1 MAKISLTRIIAEDF
15 PQKYQDL
22 LSKLLY
28 KINSAFED
36 TSNALNNGLTVADN
50 MSAQETELTVTAPV
64 SSAAPIYFKNNL
76 KGNCR
81 MIMCGAAETLSGT
94 PPTGTPFFTFE
105 MSGSNIKVTNI
116 TNLTAGSRYILR
128 IYCYT

>member
-1 MAKISLTRIIAEDF
+1 MAKVALTRITAEDF
-15 PQKYQDL
+15 PEKYQDL

-28 KINSAFED
+28 KINSTTDD

-50 MSAQETELTVTAPV
+50 LSGQETELEVTAPV
-64 SSAAPIYFKNNL
+64 NSTKPVYFKNNL

-81 MIMCGAAETLSGT
+81 MIICGAAQTLSGT

-105 MSGSNIKVTNI
+105 MSGANIKVTNI
-116 TNLTAGSRYILR
+116 TNLTDGSRYILR
-128 IYCYT
+128 LYALT

>member
-1 MAKISLTRIIAEDF
+1 VAKVNLTRIIAEDF
-15 PQKYQDL
+15 PEKYQDL

-28 KINSAFED
+28 KINASTEE

-50 MSAQETELTVTAPV
+50 LSGQETELTVTAPV
-64 SSAAPIYFKNNL
+64 SSTNPIYFKSNL

-81 MIMCGAAETLSGT
+81 MIICGSAQTISGT

-105 MSGSNIKVTNI
+105 MSGANIKVTNI
-116 TNLTAGSRYILR
+116 TNLTSGSRYLLR
-128 IYCYT
+128 IYCLT